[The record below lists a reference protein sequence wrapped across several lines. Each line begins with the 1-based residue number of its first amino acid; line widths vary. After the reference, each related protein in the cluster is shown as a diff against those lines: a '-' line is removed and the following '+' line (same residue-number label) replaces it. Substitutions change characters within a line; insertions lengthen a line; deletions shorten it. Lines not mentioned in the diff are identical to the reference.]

1 MSELSG
7 PADHSLMRV
16 SDSDR
21 EQAADVLREAA
32 GQGRISLDELDE
44 RLESAYAAKT
54 YADLAAV
61 THDLPPSAR
70 MPAPPVQG
78 ATQISR
84 IGGTPRSKFS
94 VAIMSGARRM
104 GRWVVPPTYVSVAVM
119 GGIEL
124 DLREA
129 QFSEPVVTLHA
140 YTLMGGIQ
148 ITVPEDVDVDVSGLA
163 FMGGFDHNASGPGV
177 AGAPQVRVLGFALM
191 GGVEVRRKPVKA
203 KRTPVEPGAQG
214 YIGGPGPG
222 AISDATG
229 NGTGEDN
236 GPPAVRG

>member
-21 EQAADVLREAA
+21 ERAADVLREAA
-32 GQGRISLDELDE
+32 GHGRITMDELDE
-44 RLESAYAAKT
+44 RLELTYAAKT

-61 THDLPPSAR
+61 TRDLPGPAQAPSAVQ
-70 MPAPPVQG
+70 PAMAG
-78 ATQISR
+78 R

-104 GRWVVPPTYVSVAVM
+104 GRWVVPRNYVGVAVM

-129 QFSEPVVTLHA
+129 QFSEPEVTIHA
-140 YTLMGGIQ
+140 YTLMGGIE
-148 ITVPEDVDVDVSGLA
+148 ITVPEDVDVDVSGVA

-177 AGAPQVRVLGFALM
+177 PGAPRVRIIGFALM
-191 GGVEVRRKPVKA
+191 GGVDVRRKPQKA
-203 KRTPVEPGAQG
+203 IKNARADRELDKP
-214 YIGGPGPG
+214 
-222 AISDATG
+222 
-229 NGTGEDN
+229 
-236 GPPAVRG
+236 

>member
-7 PADHSLMRV
+7 PADHGLMRV

-21 EQAADVLREAA
+21 EQAAEVLREAA

-44 RLESAYAAKT
+44 RLEAAYAAKT
-54 YADLAAV
+54 YADLATV
-61 THDLPPSAR
+61 TRDLPQAGQAPSPAR
-70 MPAPPVQG
+70 AAQV
-78 ATQISR
+78 SR

-94 VAIMSGARRM
+94 VAVMSGARRM
-104 GRWVVPPTYVSVAVM
+104 GRWVVPRTYVAVAVM

-129 QFSEPVVTLHA
+129 QFSEAEVTLHA
-140 YTLMGGIQ
+140 YTVMGGIE
-148 ITVPEDVDVDVSGLA
+148 ITVPEDVEVDVSGLA

-177 AGAPQVRVLGFALM
+177 PGAPQVRVLGFTLM

-203 KRTPVEPGAQG
+203 KRAPVE
-214 YIGGPGPG
+214 GGSQRAVGDAGQG
-222 AISDATG
+222 AI
-229 NGTGEDN
+229 ED
-236 GPPAVRG
+236 

>member
-1 MSELSG
+1 MGELSG

-21 EQAADVLREAA
+21 ERAADVLREAA
-32 GQGRISLDELDE
+32 GHGRITMDELDE
-44 RLESAYAAKT
+44 RLELTYAAKT

-61 THDLPPSAR
+61 TRDLPGSAQAPSA
-70 MPAPPVQG
+70 VQSAMAG
-78 ATQISR
+78 R

-104 GRWVVPPTYVSVAVM
+104 GRWVVPRNYVGVAVM

-129 QFSEPVVTLHA
+129 QFSEPEVTIHA
-140 YTLMGGIQ
+140 YTLMGGIE
-148 ITVPEDVDVDVSGLA
+148 ITVPEDVDVDVSGVA

-177 AGAPQVRVLGFALM
+177 PGAPRVRIIGFALM
-191 GGVEVRRKPVKA
+191 GGVDVRRKPQTAVK
-203 KRTPVEPGAQG
+203 
-214 YIGGPGPG
+214 
-222 AISDATG
+222 
-229 NGTGEDN
+229 NGRADRELDK
-236 GPPAVRG
+236 P

>member
-21 EQAADVLREAA
+21 ERAADVLREAA
-32 GQGRISLDELDE
+32 GHGRITMDELDE
-44 RLESAYAAKT
+44 RLELSYAAKT

-61 THDLPPSAR
+61 TRDLPGPAQAPSAVL
-70 MPAPPVQG
+70 PAMAG
-78 ATQISR
+78 R

-104 GRWVVPPTYVSVAVM
+104 GRWVVPRNYVGVAVM

-129 QFSEPVVTLHA
+129 QFSEPEVTIHA
-140 YTLMGGIQ
+140 YTLMGGIE
-148 ITVPEDVDVDVSGLA
+148 ITVPEDVDVDVSGVA

-177 AGAPQVRVLGFALM
+177 PGAPRVRIIGFALM
-191 GGVEVRRKPVKA
+191 GGVDVRRKPQKA
-203 KRTPVEPGAQG
+203 IKNARADRELDKP
-214 YIGGPGPG
+214 
-222 AISDATG
+222 
-229 NGTGEDN
+229 
-236 GPPAVRG
+236 

>member
-21 EQAADVLREAA
+21 ERAADVLREAA
-32 GQGRISLDELDE
+32 GHGRITMDELEE
-44 RLESAYAAKT
+44 RLELAYAAKT

-61 THDLPPSAR
+61 TRDLPGQAQAPGVVQPAMAR
-70 MPAPPVQG
+70 
-78 ATQISR
+78 R

-104 GRWVVPPTYVSVAVM
+104 GRWVVPPNYVGVAVM

-129 QFSEPVVTLHA
+129 QFSEPEVTIHA
-140 YTLMGGIQ
+140 YTLMGGIE
-148 ITVPEDVDVDVSGLA
+148 ITVPEDVEVDVSGVA

-177 AGAPQVRVLGFALM
+177 PGAPRVRVIGFALM
-191 GGVEVRRKPVKA
+191 GGVDVRRKPPKKELTSA
-203 KRTPVEPGAQG
+203 DGKSG
-214 YIGGPGPG
+214 
-222 AISDATG
+222 
-229 NGTGEDN
+229 
-236 GPPAVRG
+236 

>member
-21 EQAADVLREAA
+21 ERAADVLREAA
-32 GQGRISLDELDE
+32 GHGRITMDELDE
-44 RLESAYAAKT
+44 RLELTYAAKT

-61 THDLPPSAR
+61 TRDLPGPAQAPSAVQ
-70 MPAPPVQG
+70 PAMAG
-78 ATQISR
+78 R

-104 GRWVVPPTYVSVAVM
+104 GRWVVPRNYVGVAVM

-129 QFSEPVVTLHA
+129 QFSEPEVTIHA
-140 YTLMGGIQ
+140 YTLMGGIE
-148 ITVPEDVDVDVSGLA
+148 ITVPEDVDVDVSGFA

-177 AGAPQVRVLGFALM
+177 PGAPRVRIIGFALM
-191 GGVEVRRKPVKA
+191 GGVDVRRKPQKAVKNA
-203 KRTPVEPGAQG
+203 RADRELGKP
-214 YIGGPGPG
+214 
-222 AISDATG
+222 
-229 NGTGEDN
+229 
-236 GPPAVRG
+236 

>member
-32 GQGRISLDELDE
+32 GHGRITMDELDE
-44 RLESAYAAKT
+44 RLELAYAAKT

-61 THDLPPSAR
+61 TRDLPG
-70 MPAPPVQG
+70 PAQAPGPVQPAMAG
-78 ATQISR
+78 R

-104 GRWVVPPTYVSVAVM
+104 GRWVVPRTYVGVAVM

-124 DLREA
+124 DLRDA
-129 QFSEPVVTLHA
+129 QFSEPEVTIHA
-140 YTLMGGIQ
+140 YTLMGGIE
-148 ITVPEDVDVDVSGLA
+148 ITVPEDIDVDVSGIA
-163 FMGGFDHNASGPGV
+163 FMGGFDHNASGPG
-177 AGAPQVRVLGFALM
+177 APGAPRVRVIGFAFM
-191 GGVEVRRKPVKA
+191 GGVDVKRKPVKA
-203 KRTPVEPGAQG
+203 IKNARADRELEEP
-214 YIGGPGPG
+214 
-222 AISDATG
+222 
-229 NGTGEDN
+229 
-236 GPPAVRG
+236 

>member
-7 PADHSLMRV
+7 PADYSLMRV

-21 EQAADVLREAA
+21 ERAADVLREAA
-32 GQGRISLDELDE
+32 GHGRITMDELDE
-44 RLESAYAAKT
+44 RLELTYAAKT

-61 THDLPPSAR
+61 TRDLPGPAQAPSAVQ
-70 MPAPPVQG
+70 PAMAG
-78 ATQISR
+78 R

-104 GRWVVPPTYVSVAVM
+104 GRWVVPRNYVGVAVM

-129 QFSEPVVTLHA
+129 QFSEPEVTIHA
-140 YTLMGGIQ
+140 YTLMGGIE
-148 ITVPEDVDVDVSGLA
+148 ITVPEDVDMDVSGVA

-177 AGAPQVRVLGFALM
+177 PGAPRVRIIGFALM
-191 GGVEVRRKPVKA
+191 GGVDVRRKPQKA
-203 KRTPVEPGAQG
+203 VNNARADRELDKP
-214 YIGGPGPG
+214 
-222 AISDATG
+222 
-229 NGTGEDN
+229 
-236 GPPAVRG
+236 